1 MEGTPV
7 DLHQL
12 RIFRSAVKAGGF
24 THASRELNLSQSTV
38 SQHIKQLEEE
48 IGCQLFMRV
57 GKRVLLTEAGQLL
70 HDHCEKIFQDV
81 KNAEMAIRE
90 STGLKRG
97 EVRFG
102 TGSTTL
108 IYQLPPVLETY
119 QARYPNIELIVVS
132 EITDIILRD
141 VQAQRLDLGL
151 VMLPV
156 EERDLQVVPLYDEE
170 LRVALPIRHP
180 LARKPALS
188 VADLAGLRFILYARK
203 TVMRR
208 LIDGFFA
215 ELGVRPLIAMEMENI
230 EAIKSLIGAGLGAS
244 VLPVHAVGNEA
255 ADKKVRL
262 MRVKN
267 HPLYR
272 RLGLVTLKSGYIPD
286 AVREL
291 SKLIADELGAKSEA
305 TNKKE
310 KGKGQASTN
319 PA

>member
-1 MEGTPV
+1 M

-12 RIFRSAVKAGGF
+12 RIFHSAVKAGGF
-24 THASRELNLSQSTV
+24 THASRELHLSQSTV

-48 IGCQLFMRV
+48 IGCLLFMRV

-70 HDHCEKIFQDV
+70 RDHCEKIFQDV

-90 STGLKRG
+90 LTGLKRG

-108 IYQLPPVLETY
+108 IHQLPPVFETY

-141 VQAQRLDLGL
+141 LRAQRLDLGL

-170 LRVALPIRHP
+170 LKIALPNRHP
-180 LARKPALS
+180 LARKPTLS
-188 VADLAGLRFILYARK
+188 IADLGGLRFILYERN

-215 ELGVRPLIAMEMENI
+215 ELGVRPQIAMEIENI

-244 VLPVHAVGNEA
+244 VLPIHAVGNDA

-262 MRVKN
+262 MRVKGR
-267 HPLYR
+267 PLHR
-272 RLGLVTLKSGYIPD
+272 RLALVTLKSSYIPN

-291 SKLIADELGAKSEA
+291 SKLITDELGTEA
-305 TNKKE
+305 RRNGAPRRET
-310 KGKGQASTN
+310 
-319 PA
+319 